1 MRPRQRELRG
11 FVAISLVSFFAL
23 QGTCLVFAAAN
34 QATTE
39 ARKAIQ
45 AAYNRRNAAMAKKDL
60 KTVWSSMAKN
70 YVSISKD
77 GRRLSGAQ
85 LRAMMTPFLMGI
97 KSAKGTSTIRRVTLQ
112 GNAATVE
119 VAENGTVVG
128 VHPQSKQEVVT
139 RTNSRSLDKWVKVNG
154 RWLIVQSKTL
164 SESMTVN
171 SKPDKT

>member
-77 GRRLSGAQ
+77 GTRLSGAQ
-85 LRAMMTPFLMGI
+85 LRAMMTPFLMGV
-97 KSAKGTSTIRRVTLQ
+97 KSAKGTSTIRRITLQ

-139 RTNSRSLDKWVKVNG
+139 RTKSRSLDKWVKVNG
-154 RWLIVQSKTL
+154 RWFIVQNKIL
-164 SESMTVN
+164 WESMTVN
-171 SKPDKT
+171 